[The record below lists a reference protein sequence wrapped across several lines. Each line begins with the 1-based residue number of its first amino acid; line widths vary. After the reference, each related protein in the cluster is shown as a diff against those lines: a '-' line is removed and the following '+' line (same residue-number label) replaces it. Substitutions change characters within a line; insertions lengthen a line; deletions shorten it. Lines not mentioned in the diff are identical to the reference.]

1 MDVFVKPS
9 YVFNPRW
16 HSKSEVFW
24 IIVDNEEEILHME
37 SFIIQAKN
45 LFEKKDIE
53 INFFIPFRDS
63 KVTYYRMSV
72 VSDTWI
78 TDPEY

>member
-1 MDVFVKPS
+1 
-9 YVFNPRW
+9 
-16 HSKSEVFW
+16 
-24 IIVDNEEEILHME
+24 ME